1 MFYILYLI
9 GCFLVSV
16 FRLACFIL
24 QYSAIFVRMN
34 VINLILV
41 TTFAKMVVLWLSQVL
56 GVCLPVLSV
65 HCATSAG
72 L

>member
-1 MFYILYLI
+1 VFYVLYLI
-9 GCFLVSV
+9 GCVLVSDFCV
-16 FRLACFIL
+16 ACFIL
-24 QYSAIFVRMN
+24 QYSAIFVRIN

-56 GVCLPVLSV
+56 GICLSVLSV